1 VMPAV
6 DKKGADVS
14 SNFQL
19 EWRPINIS
27 LSGSSANLR
36 SLVEKIAASGKL
48 LHIKSL
54 EMYPS
59 SPKRESLTLD
69 MEIWYFNLARKG

>member
-1 VMPAV
+1 V
-6 DKKGADVS
+6 
-14 SNFQL
+14 L
-19 EWRPINIS
+19 EWRPVNLS
-27 LSGSSANLR
+27 LSGTSA
-36 SLVEKIAASGKL
+36 SLKNMVEKVAGSKML

-69 MEIWYFNLARKG
+69 LEIWYFTLARKG